1 MQSKIKIK
9 TNQSWSRVT
18 VGIGLFF
25 YLALILIFS
34 ALGDGLNQWSPWVE
48 GTKAL
53 SITDDNSQTFNQYIL
68 LTTYDQAA
76 IRFTMSF
83 IAISFFSLFGY
94 FGAKEISNLIFPNK
108 KAPFIFLLVT
118 LVFGYFFMSLI
129 YLVPLY
135 FYNSSA
141 TCFITSSGAKDIS
154 RNINLDFWFRNINV
168 KDGISFAT
176 FGMWL
181 ALLVILVLTFGID
194 FILLSYYK
202 KFKKRNIF
210 SLLMLHIIIQLAL
223 FSATY
228 TTIIRGWTTL
238 LLIGLIGI
246 LIDTMSYAFGKKF
259 GSHKLIAHIS
269 PNKTWEGAIYGIFS
283 TLIIIIII
291 IVLYGIPSYN
301 VDVTPKEPPQS
312 YDIHNLITNLF
323 VISFSSGGSTF
334 KIYWWL
340 ATVLIVFFTCIIA
353 IAGDLIFSYVKRL
366 YGIKDYGTMLGKHGG
381 LLDRVDALSM
391 VFTAYLIYIL
401 LVVLIS
407 GRQLLNPNEYM
418 AQIGNV

>member
-1 MQSKIKIK
+1 MQSKIEIK
-9 TNQSWSRVT
+9 KNQPWSRVT

-25 YLALILIFS
+25 YLALILLFS
-34 ALGDGLNQWSPWVE
+34 ALGDGLNQWSPWTE
-48 GTKAL
+48 GTKVL
-53 SITDDNSQTFNQYIL
+53 SITDVNSQTFNQYIL

-76 IRFTMSF
+76 IRFAMSF

-108 KAPFIFLLVT
+108 KVPFIFLLIT

-141 TCFITSSGAKDIS
+141 TCFITSSGNQDTS
-154 RNINLDFWFRNINV
+154 RNINLDFWFGNINV
-168 KDGISFAT
+168 TDGISFAT

-181 ALLVILVLTFGID
+181 ALIVILVLTFGID
-194 FILLSYYK
+194 FILLGYYK
-202 KFKKRNIF
+202 KFKKRNVF

-269 PNKTWEGAIYGIFS
+269 PNKTWEGAIYGILS

-301 VDVTPKEPPQS
+301 VDVIPKEPPQS

-366 YGIKDYGTMLGKHGG
+366 YGIKDYGAMLGKHGG

-391 VFTAYLIYIL
+391 IFTAYLIYIL